1 MSEAEKG
8 AAAPASNPKVEYINS
23 LIASEGADL
32 ASELQ
37 PIFKK
42 MVEQIKNN
50 RQAQAALQ
58 QVQQQAQQLQSVL
71 QETTAATN
79 VLVDLLWDANNKG

>member
-8 AAAPASNPKVEYINS
+8 APNPKVEYING

-32 ASELQ
+32 AAELQ

-50 RQAQAALQ
+50 RQAQTALQ
-58 QVQQQAQQLQSVL
+58 QVQQQAQQIQAVL

>member
-1 MSEAEKG
+1 MSETEKG
-8 AAAPASNPKVEYINS
+8 TANPKVDYVNG
-23 LIASEGADL
+23 LLANEGAEL
-32 ASELQ
+32 SAELQ

-50 RQAQAALQ
+50 RQAQASLQ
-58 QVQQQAQQLQSVL
+58 QIQQQAQQLQAVV

-79 VLVDLLWDANNKG
+79 VLVDLLWDAHNKT

>member
-1 MSEAEKG
+1 MFETEKG
-8 AAAPASNPKVEYINS
+8 PAAPAANPKVEYVNGLLS
-23 LIASEGADL
+23 SEGADL
-32 ASELQ
+32 APELQ

-58 QVQQQAQQLQSVL
+58 QVQQQGQQVQAVI

-79 VLVDLLWDANNKG
+79 VLVDLLWDAHTKA

>member
-1 MSEAEKG
+1 MSE
-8 AAAPASNPKVEYINS
+8 NPNAKVEYVNGLLTS
-23 LIASEGADL
+23 DGAGL
-32 ASELQ
+32 AAELQ

-58 QVQQQAQQLQSVL
+58 QAQQQVQQAQATV
-71 QETTAATN
+71 QETTAATS
-79 VLVDLLWDANNKG
+79 VLVDLLWDAHNKT